1 MILDSAKLKK
11 ARERAKLSQTDLGFL
26 IDVSQ
31 TTIWEWEQKDHDV
44 KLVYILAISEKLD
57 LDLQDLLK
65 DGTTIN
71 IQHNRNNKVSNNS
84 ALGMNITIES
94 YQLQQE
100 LIQVLKHNIELLREE
115 NAKLKQDLKKINN

>member
-44 KLVYILAISEKLD
+44 KLDYILAISEKLD

-71 IQHNRNNKVSNNS
+71 IQHNHNNKVSNNS

>member
-1 MILDSAKLKK
+1 MIFDRTKIKK

-44 KLVYILAISEKLD
+44 KLDYILAISEKLD

-71 IQHNRNNKVSNNS
+71 IQHNHNNKVSNNS

>member
-1 MILDSAKLKK
+1 
-11 ARERAKLSQTDLGFL
+11 
-26 IDVSQ
+26 
-31 TTIWEWEQKDHDV
+31 
-44 KLVYILAISEKLD
+44 
-57 LDLQDLLK
+57 LLK

-71 IQHNRNNKVSNNS
+71 IQHNHNNKVSNNS
-84 ALGMNITIES
+84 APCMNITIES

>member
-44 KLVYILAISEKLD
+44 KLDYILAISEKLD